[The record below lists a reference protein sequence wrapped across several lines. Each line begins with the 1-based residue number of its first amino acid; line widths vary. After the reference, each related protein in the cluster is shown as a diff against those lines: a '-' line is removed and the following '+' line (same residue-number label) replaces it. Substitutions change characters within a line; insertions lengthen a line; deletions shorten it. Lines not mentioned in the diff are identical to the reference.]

1 MPTIAP
7 KIVIVGGGPVGMTV
21 AHALTKAGIDFVLL
35 ESRPSI
41 VMAAGASLVM
51 SQIGLRALS
60 QFGVLPAIEKAS
72 TPLSICKRFDHLGRT
87 IGDTKLFSYLHE
99 KYSNSMRR
107 VPSSNYCIANTTHS
121 HGCASRVITRRDL
134 MQILFDALPVEAS
147 SKLLPNKKVSS
158 LHRTEEGVV
167 VKCTDGTSYEGAL
180 VIGADGAYSAV
191 RKHMATMGGQQD
203 AQGQEGNDEDLPYLT
218 TYRCFWM
225 RFPRLPGIAPGDM
238 TESHGPQATTQY
250 FASEDSAVVA
260 VYERLPQPTRRPPRR
275 YSDKDEA
282 AFVARWGHLPLADNP
297 SYRNAEGIRVLT
309 LGEAYAHRIQ
319 TGFINL
325 EEGVVADWSRGG
337 RAVLVGDAAHKFT
350 PSTGA
355 GCNNGIVDVVVL
367 VNKLHKI
374 LATAAAVG
382 NSSGSVKNNAS
393 VVPEDELA
401 AAFREYQEARFD
413 TVTLGCGLSGRATGT
428 ASWATPWAKFMDLY
442 VLSVDLV
449 LRYFLRWAAA
459 KTALTPVFDF
469 IEGEDTVVG
478 KYPWVHKIPMPQA

>member
-1 MPTIAP
+1 
-7 KIVIVGGGPVGMTV
+7 
-21 AHALTKAGIDFVLL
+21 
-35 ESRPSI
+35 
-41 VMAAGASLVM
+41 
-51 SQIGLRALS
+51 
-60 QFGVLPAIEKAS
+60 
-72 TPLSICKRFDHLGRT
+72 
-87 IGDTKLFSYLHE
+87 
-99 KYSNSMRR
+99 
-107 VPSSNYCIANTTHS
+107 
-121 HGCASRVITRRDL
+121 
-134 MQILFDALPVEAS
+134 MQVLFDALPGEAK

-158 LHRTEEGVV
+158 LHKTEDGVV

-191 RKHMATMGGQQD
+191 RKHMATMEDDGQQD
-203 AQGQEGNDEDLPYLT
+203 DAQAQDADNYNDKEPAYLT

-238 TESHGPQATTQY
+238 TESHGPGATTQY

-275 YSDKDEA
+275 YTDADEA
-282 AFVARWGHLPLADNP
+282 AFVARWGHLPLDANP
-297 SYRNAEGIRVLT
+297 HHRNAEGVRVLT
-309 LGEAYAHRIQ
+309 LGEAYAHRVQ

-374 LATAAAVG
+374 FATATAAADVG
-382 NSSGSVKNNAS
+382 SSSSSSVTNNVTNNAKAN
-393 VVPEDELA
+393 VIIPEAELA

-413 TVTLGCGLSGRATGT
+413 TVTFGCGLSSRATGN
-428 ASWATPWAKFMDLY
+428 ASWATPWAKFLDLY
-442 VLSVDLV
+442 VLSIDLV
-449 LRYFLRWAAA
+449 LRFLVHLAAG
-459 KTALTPVFDF
+459 KTVRTPVFDF

-478 KYPWVHKIPMPQA
+478 KYPWVHKIPVPQAKKMV

>member
-1 MPTIAP
+1 MVVTEP
-7 KIVIVGGGPVGMTV
+7 KIIVVGGGPVGMTV
-21 AHALTKAGIDFVLL
+21 AHALTRANIDFVLL
-35 ESRPSI
+35 ESRASI

-60 QFGVLPAIEKAS
+60 QFGVLPAIEKVS
-72 TPLSICKRFDHLGRT
+72 SPLSICKRFNHQGQT
-87 IGDTKLFSYLHE
+87 IGDTKLFSYLRE
-99 KYSNSMRR
+99 N
-107 VPSSNYCIANTTHS
+107 

-134 MQILFDALPVEAS
+134 MQVLFDALPDEAQ

-158 LHRTEEGVV
+158 LHKTEDGVV
-167 VKCTDGTSYEGAL
+167 VECTDGTSYEGTL

-191 RKHMATMGGQQD
+191 RKHMATVDSQHD
-203 AQGQEGNDEDLPYLT
+203 AQEQDSNSEKEPPYLT

-275 YSDKDEA
+275 YTDEDEA
-282 AFVARWGHLPLADNP
+282 AFVARWGHLPLDDNP
-297 SYRNAEGIRVLT
+297 HYRNAEGVRVLT
-309 LGEAYAHRIQ
+309 LGEAYAHRVQ

-374 LATAAAVG
+374 FAMADGGDSSSSSSSAT
-382 NSSGSVKNNAS
+382 KNAN
-393 VVPEDELA
+393 VIPEDKLT
-401 AAFREYQEARFD
+401 AAFREYQEARFN
-413 TVTLGCGLSGRATGT
+413 TVAFHCGFSGRATSN
-428 ASWATPWAKFMDLY
+428 ASWATPWGKFMDLY

-449 LRYFLRWAAA
+449 LRLLVRWAAG
-459 KTALTPVFDF
+459 KTALSPVFDF
-469 IEGEDTVVG
+469 IEGEEMVVG
-478 KYPWVHKIPMPQA
+478 RCPWVHKIPIPQAQKIV